1 MQMND
6 RAKEG
11 RAHDRKSL
19 EIFYEFQW
27 RSLVQTVELLSKAV
41 TYYFAILAALV
52 GYLFTAKLTLL
63 DQQLISRVIFFVSG
77 FFMLLAIAMSYG
89 ILRGIADMKNSLTR
103 YNLKVFQTAELHR
116 YFRRGQFV
124 GIVVVASSLS
134 ILVTICVALAL
145 KFFA

>member
-1 MQMND
+1 MND
-6 RAKEG
+6 RAKD
-11 RAHDRKSL
+11 DRSHERQSI

-52 GYLFTAKLTLL
+52 GYLFTAKLSLL

-77 FFMLLAIAMSYG
+77 FFMLLAVAMFYG
-89 ILRGIADMKNSLTR
+89 ILRGIADLKSTLTR
-103 YNLKVFQTAELHR
+103 YNPTAFQKAELHR
-116 YFRRGQFV
+116 YFRRGQIV

-134 ILVTICVALAL
+134 ILVTICVALAF